1 MSTLAPVEAK
11 SHPIEINGY
20 AIVSDDDRIA
30 GPDGLI
36 PASLRNE
43 KDWERFQRALAGSDL
58 VVLGHRSHELAP
70 NVRGDQ
76 RLVISR
82 GAAGLE
88 QHANVWWWNPARM
101 SWVEVAKELLPR
113 GGDVAVPGGQAVFDL
128 FLKIGFD
135 AFHLT
140 RAHGVRLPGGRAL
153 FSGCDT
159 GLPAEA
165 VLASAGLRPS
175 ETIALDAEHDVDV
188 SLWRAVKI
196 GEQGRIDPFARSRRM
211 TVFARR
217 RRPEST

>member
-1 MSTLAPVEAK
+1 MGALAPEEAK
-11 SHPIEINGY
+11 NHPIEINGY

-30 GPDGLI
+30 GPDGLM

-43 KDWERFQRALAGSDL
+43 KDWDCFQRAFARSDL

-88 QHANVWWWNPARM
+88 QRANVWWWRPARV
-101 SWVEVAKELLPR
+101 SWAEVAKELLPR
-113 GGDVAVPGGQAVFDL
+113 GGDVAVPGGQVVFDL

-135 AFHLT
+135 AFHLA
-140 RAHGVRLPGGRAL
+140 RARGVRLPGGRAL

-159 GLPAEA
+159 GLSAEA
-165 VLASAGLRPS
+165 VLASAGLGLS
-175 ETIALDAEHDVDV
+175 EIIVLDAEHSVDMSV
-188 SLWRAVKI
+188 WRAVRETGTAR
-196 GEQGRIDPFARSRRM
+196 GENR
-211 TVFARR
+211 
-217 RRPEST
+217 